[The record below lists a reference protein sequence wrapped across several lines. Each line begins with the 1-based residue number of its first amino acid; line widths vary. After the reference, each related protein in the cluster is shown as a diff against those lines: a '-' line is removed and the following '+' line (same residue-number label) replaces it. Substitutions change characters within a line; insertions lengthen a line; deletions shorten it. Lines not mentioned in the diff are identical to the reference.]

1 MFRIHSS
8 LFLES
13 FLLGIFSTLA
23 GIGLLQNIMASTGGK
38 EFILAAVVAP
48 VVLIGAFISIIP
60 VLPHKRRDIYEPL
73 YLFTAAMVS
82 VFILIFLLVI
92 SILFTLE
99 LRKNLIQEA
108 SGELLLGIY
117 LITTISSGVAFGILY
132 GCFFCRAK
140 LLAENRTHI
149 FALLC
154 GVCGGG
160 LLLFFLSSFQF
171 SAMFILKTTFGAS
184 AVFLWIYLIV
194 SLCRIP
200 VVRWKNFLLF
210 FGFSLLLGGFFAG
223 ITLFSDHK
231 IKPILDFSIDV
242 PSGRYEFSQY
252 GIFHNGK
259 LRKQLDAT
267 PEMEKL
273 RVLFPVLQQEE
284 KKALKAA
291 VITSLNTWFLYALR
305 SMPNIESIDVCLP
318 DRTLFTI
325 APYLAAEKGKLH
337 FYVREPMKFFREK
350 KNVYDIFVIGITDIY
365 SLAMHRYHTEEM
377 LETVKKS
384 MKDDGIF
391 MMMLPEPEGYSKEAV
406 ADLQASIIATVER
419 VFPKVLFSAGK
430 MDILLASENRRL
442 TLFPEELADRAEKLF
457 GESAIV
463 PPGLFRVTGNLLY
476 DRPETDRI
484 LSLAREKSGNRE
496 FYPETV
502 LLSWKNSPFLSS
514 VFFQKLLSV
523 YEFGVR
529 YCLILFSMLASVYL
543 ILRYFRANSI
553 DRRGLFLS
561 FENGFYMMGT
571 LVLILYILQIKTG
584 SLYGNLPVLI
594 QLFAFG
600 GIAGAL
606 ISRWTAVSRIIY
618 AFAALLP
625 LAAYFFMVLPEK
637 YPIASMMYA
646 AFFAGIYS
654 GYAYFYFREICGNRE
669 YSSYIPSVTFLG
681 CGFGFLIVTA
691 FLIPSG
697 GIFLCALVLAA
708 TRIPRMIRG

>member
-1 MFRIHSS
+1 MFRVRSS
-8 LFLES
+8 LFLKS
-13 FLLGIFSTLA
+13 FLLGIFSILT

-38 EFILAAVVAP
+38 EFILAAIVAP

-60 VLPHKRRDIYEPL
+60 VLPHKQRDVYEPL
-73 YLFTAAMVS
+73 YLFTAAMFS
-82 VFILIFLLVI
+82 VFILLFLLVI

-117 LITTISSGVAFGILY
+117 LITTISSGAAFGILY

-154 GVCGGG
+154 GICSGG
-160 LLLFFLSSFQF
+160 LLLFLLSFLQF
-171 SAMFILKTTFGAS
+171 SAMFVLKTTFSVS
-184 AVFLWIYLIV
+184 AIFLWVYLIV
-194 SLCRIP
+194 SLYKIP
-200 VVRWKNFLLF
+200 GSRWKSLLLF
-210 FGFSLLLGGFFAG
+210 FGLSLLLGGFFTG
-223 ITLFSDHK
+223 LSIFSDRK
-231 IKPILDFSIDV
+231 IKPILDFSLDA

-259 LRKQLDAT
+259 LRKKPDAT
-267 PEMEKL
+267 PEMEKM

-284 KKALKAA
+284 NTALKAA
-291 VITSLNTWFLYALR
+291 VITSINTWLLYALR
-305 SMPNIESIDVCLP
+305 SMPNIESADVCLP
-318 DRTLFTI
+318 DRTLFAI
-325 APYLAAEKGKLH
+325 APYLTAEKGKLH
-337 FYVREPMKFFREK
+337 FYVREPMTFFREK
-350 KNVYDIFVIGITDIY
+350 ERIYDLFIIGITDIY

-377 LETVKKS
+377 LETVKNS

-406 ADLQASIIATVER
+406 AGLQASIIATVER
-419 VFPKVLFSAGK
+419 VFPNVLFSAGRV
-430 MDILLASENRRL
+430 DILLASENRKL

-457 GESAIV
+457 GESSII
-463 PPGLFRVTGNLLY
+463 PSGLFRVTGNLLY
-476 DRPETDRI
+476 DRSETDRI

-502 LLSWKNSPFLSS
+502 LLSWQNSPFLSS
-514 VFFQKLLSV
+514 VLFQKLLSV
-523 YEFGVR
+523 YEFCIR
-529 YCLILFSMLASVYL
+529 HCLILFFMLTSLYL
-543 ILRYFRANSI
+543 LLRYFHANSI

-571 LVLILYILQIKTG
+571 LALILYLFQIKTG
-584 SLYGNLPVLI
+584 SLYGNMPVLI

-606 ISRWTAVSRIIY
+606 ISKWNAISRIVY
-618 AFAALLP
+618 ALAALLP
-625 LAAYFFMVLPEK
+625 FFVILPEK
-637 YPIASMMYA
+637 YPVSSMMYA
-646 AFFAGIYS
+646 AFSAGIYS

-669 YSSYIPSVTFLG
+669 YSSYIPSVTLLG
-681 CGFGFLIVTA
+681 CGCGFLIVTA

-697 GIFLCALVLAA
+697 GIFLCALILAA
-708 TRIPRMIRG
+708 TRIPRIVRG